1 MSKVHAAPEGGQCGT
16 SLVQIYEMLK
26 SQLDLEGNMPDVFS
40 RACVMLGV
48 PAEGPILDQ
57 AARCRAALLG
67 GGSRP
72 RPAPEDVAEEALVLH
87 VEGRVLHVEA
97 PVLPAVTKVAGVAA
111 PQHEEMARE
120 ATARGDSNVVA
131 RPKVQA
137 HAEAQSLLDPK
148 AVPLENFI
156 GSKIVIVRRG
166 EPGTIH
172 FDVPEE
178 ARAAG
183 DREYYFKLTSGSVGI
198 AYQGPISTHYLGFGD
213 NQRRM
218 PGTIKLVAAEHATP
232 LRVAARGNIGLAG
245 QEPPIV
251 FVPNGGATHHRNGLM
266 LIGTYTAEATYAQ
279 HSKWTFNED
288 GTISLT
294 RKPEMVIGHELPMDD
309 KQSSADFAGKM
320 STTSLEGWWCKVEFS
335 TCLPCILTGVQWKS
349 YYNKALGP
357 DVIEASGRTCCLLFP
372 LPCPYRERLV
382 RVPMTNKF
390 MHETSTRYLL
400 LYDSS
405 CFNGVWC
412 DNDCFHYCNFRLSP
426 RC

>member
-1 MSKVHAAPEGGQCGT
+1 MDADTTEALRTTKTLYDDGVLTEEEYNAKKYELLQTPVAATAPPREAVVVVVQPPGVDYAGAAPST
-16 SLVQIYEMLK
+16 TVRVLK
-26 SQLDLEGNMPDVFS
+26 STVVEQPRSATVHPERDVLAEH
-40 RACVMLGV
+40 RAS
-48 PAEGPILDQ
+48 E
-57 AARCRAALLG
+57 AARQ
-67 GGSRP
+67 
-72 RPAPEDVAEEALVLH
+72 EAE
-87 VEGRVLHVEA
+87 
-97 PVLPAVTKVAGVAA
+97 AVPLENFIGAA

-120 ATARGDSNVVA
+120 ATARGDLN
-131 RPKVQA
+131 K
-137 HAEAQSLLDPK
+137 
-148 AVPLENFI
+148 FI

-172 FDVPEE
+172 FDIPEE
-178 ARAAG
+178 LRAAG
-183 DREYYFKLTSGSVGI
+183 DREYHFKLTSGSVGI
-198 AYQGPISTHYLGFGD
+198 AYEGPISTHYLGFSD

-232 LRVAARGNIGLAG
+232 LRVAARGNIGLARE
-245 QEPPIV
+245 EPPIV
-251 FVPNGGATHHRNGLM
+251 FEPNGGATHHRNGLM

-382 RVPMTNKF
+382 RVPMTNTF

-400 LYDSS
+400 LYDSP
-405 CFNGVWC
+405 CFDGVWC
-412 DNDCFHYCNFRLSP
+412 DNDCFHYCIFRLSP
-426 RC
+426 RCWWKI